1 MKTVVQKITIKSMNQ
16 KIRRV
21 GQRFGIDSLPY
32 KQLIADIERDFRGL
46 THTTKEG
53 IIQVSQSKNLVLNDY
68 QKQVVNR
75 VAARKGVKEIV
86 SAAKVRLKEK
96 GINKPTA
103 EDINKEV
110 ETFTKRQSEF
120 DKTLDII
127 YDHEIA
133 DDLPTDIESTYRKI
147 YRSGK
152 GAGMGVTNQDIDFL
166 EDAII
171 EYEEL
176 REELD
181 DIIAEIEPKA
191 NKGVVKIKDDF
202 KNDAYKIKSGQLD
215 MNAIRDTMEKMRR
228 YRDQIVNIPDET
240 IQPIEVEYI

>member
-1 MKTVVQKITIKSMNQ
+1 MKPVVQKITIKSMNQ

-32 KQLIADIERDFRGL
+32 KQLVADIERDFRGL
-46 THTTKEG
+46 THTTNQG
-53 IIQVSQSKNLVLNDY
+53 IIQVSQSKKLVLNDY

-75 VAARKGVKEIV
+75 VANRQGVKEIV
-86 SAAKVRLKEK
+86 SKAKERLNNPKASK
-96 GINKPTA
+96 
-103 EDINKEV
+103 EDIDKEV
-110 ETFTKRQSEF
+110 ERFTKQQEKF

-127 YDHEIA
+127 YDHEVA

-152 GAGMGVTNQDIDFL
+152 GAGMGVTSNDVEFL
-166 EDAII
+166 ENAII

-181 DIIAEIEPKA
+181 DIVADIEPKA
-191 NKGVVKIKDDF
+191 NAGAVKIADEF

-215 MNAIRDTMEKMRR
+215 MNTIRDVMEKARR
-228 YRDQIVNIPDET
+228 YRDQIINLPNDGNT
-240 IQPIEVEYI
+240 YIINYE